1 MLYES
6 QYYGAVDLASPY
18 LMHHGVKGQ
27 KWGIRRWQNEDGSLT
42 PAGREHYGYGGQ
54 KESKLDLSSVTDPY
68 ETKQVAEY
76 YNFKVYDKYLKK
88 AKDIDAEHRAA
99 YSSIMNEIQNAHYD
113 GDKHV
118 KKAIDKAL
126 KDHGY
131 YDDDPD
137 DPEKTLLSMVLS
149 KYKER
154 GKTSTL
160 LDDSVFWNY
169 VNDVHPEFSELN
181 DKWFKSRNNVKSIG
195 QQILKEKGRGIFD
208 KQVDLLSEESKE
220 LGRRKAARLDDEE
233 YLSGLMNVYLN
244 YYMEDLHHSDDDYL
258 MHHGVKGQKWYHRR
272 YQNPDGSLT
281 ALGRIHYGFGKG
293 RNEAGAKDKVAA
305 YDKKRK
311 EENDAKRAE
320 RAAVK
325 AERKKE
331 KEERKKEKILTSGTA
346 SEILKNS
353 DKFTNQELQQAIQ
366 RINLKT
372 TLKNMDMPKARKSMV
387 ESIVDKIN
395 KTNTL
400 LTAINNVKETS
411 NKLAKAFEDPEEKA
425 AEERKKAIEKM
436 INEQRDNDF
445 KKQLGKL
452 IKETRENTK
461 GTEAE
466 VERAVKL
473 AADKFIDN
481 YNDAK
486 SGKKNEDYDSFTK
499 RLNKLNAKREKKDNA
514 TRLKELEKSSKAEAA
529 AKAKEHSNQV
539 KEEVERAKQ
548 LDKSIDKE
556 IGSAKA
562 QSAAWEHE
570 ALERLKGSRSNLSE
584 AVKYYEADR
593 VARKNEYPEP
603 RDSQANYDRLKR
615 LFAQA
620 ESSRAS
626 GAKGNHDSETTRAI
640 NQQKQATSALS
651 HLNDTLQSQVK
662 DLPASG
668 SSTMDIGRSV
678 ANSNPVLNKSVDDI
692 MRERSKYLT
701 FM

>member
-1 MLYES
+1 MLDIKTY
-6 QYYGAVDLASPY
+6 DLGYCDDS
-18 LMHHGVKGQ
+18 
-27 KWGIRRWQNEDGSLT
+27 ELT
-42 PAGREHYGYGGQ
+42 R
-54 KESKLDLSSVTDPY
+54 V
-68 ETKQVAEY
+68 VC
-76 YNFKVYDKYLKK
+76 V
-88 AKDIDAEHRAA
+88 
-99 YSSIMNEIQNAHYD
+99 
-113 GDKHV
+113 
-118 KKAIDKAL
+118 
-126 KDHGY
+126 
-131 YDDDPD
+131 
-137 DPEKTLLSMVLS
+137 S
-149 KYKER
+149 KYKD
-154 GKTSTL
+154 KY
-160 LDDSVFWNY
+160 VFSYN
-169 VNDVHPEFSELN
+169 
-181 DKWFKSRNNVKSIG
+181 
-195 QQILKEKGRGIFD
+195 
-208 KQVDLLSEESKE
+208 
-220 LGRRKAARLDDEE
+220 
-233 YLSGLMNVYLN
+233 
-244 YYMEDLHHSDDDYL
+244 
-258 MHHGVKGQKWYHRR
+258 
-272 YQNPDGSLT
+272 
-281 ALGRIHYGFGKG
+281 
-293 RNEAGAKDKVAA
+293 
-305 YDKKRK
+305 KKRNGWEIPGGHI
-311 EENDAKRAE
+311 EEGETWEEAAKR
-320 RAAVK
+320 
-325 AERKKE
+325 
-331 KEERKKEKILTSGTA
+331 EKILTSGTA

-372 TLKNMDMPKARKSMV
+372 TLKNMDMPKARRSMV

-395 KTNTL
+395 KTNML

-411 NKLAKAFEDPEEKA
+411 NKLAKAFEDPEEKE

-461 GTEAE
+461 GTDAE

-529 AKAKEHSNQV
+529 AKAKEHNNQV

-603 RDSQANYDRLKR
+603 RDSQAAYDRLKK
-615 LFAQA
+615 LFTAA
-620 ESSRAS
+620 ESASSKQSSSSSGSR
-626 GAKGNHDSETTRAI
+626 GADVSRAI

-651 HLNDTLQSQVK
+651 RLNDTLQSQVK
-662 DLPASG
+662 DLPASSG
-668 SSTMDIGRSV
+668 STMDIGRS
-678 ANSNPVLNKSVDDI
+678 ATSSNTILSKSVDDI